1 MSNRKEEQMQRRTT
15 WSVTVALCL
24 TALLAACGSSGG
36 ATEQSGTTPGN
47 SSQSDQSQSTESSA
61 QQSEES
67 GSDDTT
73 AAASDAAALP
83 ASCSGENP
91 AIGVALPDTTNP
103 YYVAMKKGFEDAA
116 VANGFEAKVAIA
128 NDSDSTQ
135 LSQVESFI
143 QQKVCAVA
151 LNAVNSGPAA
161 ASVVQLNK
169 AGIPVFTVNV
179 VVDEGALKDQGGKI
193 VQYLGAGAFESGKV
207 MGEQALKDFGAD
219 SNLLVGIVGKPDQ
232 VQTNQRDDGFK
243 AGLEGNKNV
252 EYVAT
257 VNGKIDPNVS
267 LQVTMDMLQGNPNM
281 NVVWA
286 DTGPAAVGALQAIK
300 QLGRE
305 DKVSLYGLCADQV
318 PVGGAYKACV
328 AQEPAE
334 YAKQV
339 VENIRTYVDGGTVEP
354 SVLLPMVPVTD
365 GLPREGLFG

>member
-1 MSNRKEEQMQRRTT
+1 MIRKTT
-15 WSVTVALCL
+15 WSATVVLGVAS
-24 TALLAACGSSGG
+24 LLAAC
-36 ATEQSGTTPGN
+36 
-47 SSQSDQSQSTESSA
+47 SSQSTGSEAASSGAGEASPPAATQASTA
-61 QQSEES
+61 P
-67 GSDDTT
+67 
-73 AAASDAAALP
+73 AAAGSLP
-83 ASCSGENP
+83 ESCSQPGA

-116 VANGFEAKVAIA
+116 AANGFEAKVAIA

-135 LSQVESFI
+135 LSQIQSFI

-161 ASVVQLNK
+161 ASVVELNK

-179 VVDEGALKDQGGKI
+179 VVDEDALKTQGGEI

-207 MGEQALKDFGAD
+207 MGEQALKDMGAD
-219 SNLLVGIVGKPDQ
+219 AKMIVGIVGKPDQ
-232 VQTNQRDDGFK
+232 VQTNLRDDGFK
-243 AGLEGNKNV
+243 AGLSSNPNV
-252 EYVAT
+252 TYAAT
-257 VNGKIDPNVS
+257 VNGKIDPSVS
-267 LQVTMDMLQGNPNM
+267 LQVTTDMLQGNPDM

-305 DKVSLYGLCADQV
+305 DQVSLYGLCADKV

-328 AQEPAE
+328 AQEPAA

-339 VENIRTYVDGGTVEP
+339 VENIRGYVDGQPAEP
-354 SVLLPMVPVTD
+354 QVLLPMVPVTN
-365 GLPREGLFG
+365 GLPGEGLFG